1 MEVGL
6 SPVGTKFHGKTAAG
20 VERERSVE
28 TTRHQPEDFLE
39 EENSWNRAMRMPDG
53 PSRELP
59 QQQQRQ
65 SPDTDWPI
73 SLSLH
78 ALFGDLVL

>member
-6 SPVGTKFHGKTAAG
+6 SPVGTKSHGKIAAG
-20 VERERSVE
+20 VERERSVG
-28 TTRHQPEDFLE
+28 TTWHQPEDFLE
-39 EENSWNRAMRMPDG
+39 EENSWNWAMRMPDG

>member
-1 MEVGL
+1 M
-6 SPVGTKFHGKTAAG
+6 A
-20 VERERSVE
+20 
-28 TTRHQPEDFLE
+28 QPEDFLE
-39 EENSWNRAMRMPDG
+39 EENSWNWAMRMPDG

-73 SLSLH
+73 SLSPH